1 MIKQAKTIADFQQ
14 VITLLK
20 DFLSETAYSSSYDLS
35 VSDQHLG
42 KMAAAMS
49 KSGYIWL
56 AYNEQQ
62 PVGLLIAVRESNMW
76 APALTQLREIVWYVR
91 PEHRKTSLGGRL
103 FLEYCRCGDELIE
116 QKKIQ
121 GYFTTKM
128 TSTDDIDLERRGFR
142 LTERTYLKEY

>member
-1 MIKQAKTIADFQQ
+1 MIKLAKTIDDFQQ
-14 VITLLK
+14 VIALLK
-20 DFLSETAYSSSYDLS
+20 DFLRETAYSSSYDLS
-35 VSDQHLG
+35 VNDQHLG
-42 KMAAAMS
+42 KMAAAMA
-49 KSGYIWL
+49 KTGYIWL
-56 AYNEQQ
+56 AYNDQH

-76 APALTQLREIVWYVR
+76 APTLTQLREIVWYVS
-91 PEHRKTSLGGRL
+91 PEHRKTSIGGRL
-103 FLEYCRCGDELIE
+103 FLEYCRQGDELIE